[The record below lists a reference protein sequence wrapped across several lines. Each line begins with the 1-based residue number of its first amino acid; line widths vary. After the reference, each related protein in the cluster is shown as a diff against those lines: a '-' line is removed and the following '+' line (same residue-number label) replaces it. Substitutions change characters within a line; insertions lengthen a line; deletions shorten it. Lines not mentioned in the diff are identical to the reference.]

1 VRSDPETP
9 STGTPSA
16 GNDENVVENVVV
28 GLLYP
33 PEWYG
38 GPEAFAAAVAE
49 IEAIDPRIEVVVE
62 RYDEPHELRSAR
74 GKPGAPDLRDR
85 APELTDAQRAA
96 FERVDVAVVIDLPY
110 DVGKLAPRLRWVQ
123 AVGAG
128 TGQLQSAGIVE
139 AGIALTSNAGS
150 NSVSIGEF
158 VIGRILQHWKRY
170 PEIEAAQGRH
180 EWKQTLYGREL
191 TGSTLGLIGLGHINA
206 VVANRA
212 KAFGMEVLATRR
224 SATPGATAPD
234 VDEVLP
240 TSELATMLG
249 RADAVVA
256 AVPETPET
264 IGLMDAAAFAAM
276 QPGAFFCNVGRG
288 SLVDEPALITALESG
303 HLGGAILD
311 VTREEPLPAGDSLW
325 SAPNIY
331 ISPHCSAAQD
341 RYTETLL
348 ALFAD
353 NLDRYTHG
361 LGLRNVVDR
370 AAGY

>member
-1 VRSDPETP
+1 VRSDP
-9 STGTPSA
+9 GTNSSA
-16 GNDENVVENVVV
+16 GENVVV
-28 GLLYP
+28 GILYP

-38 GPEAFAAAVAE
+38 VPAVFAAAVAE
-49 IEAIDPRIEVVVE
+49 IEAVDPRVEVVVE

-85 APELTDAQRAA
+85 APELTDAQRAV

-110 DVGKLAPRLRWVQ
+110 DVAKVAPRLRWVQ

-128 TGQLQSAGIVE
+128 TGQLQSAGIAE
-139 AGIALTSNAGS
+139 AGITLTSNAGS

-170 PEIEAAQGRH
+170 PEIEAAQTRH
-180 EWKQTLYGREL
+180 EWDQSLYGREL

-212 KAFGMEVLATRR
+212 KAFGMNVLATRR

-240 TSELATMLG
+240 TSELRAMLG

-288 SLVDEPALITALESG
+288 SLVDEAALIAALESG
-303 HLGGAILD
+303 HVGGAALD
-311 VTREEPLPAGDSLW
+311 VASREPLPADDPLW
-325 SAPNIY
+325 DAPNLSL
-331 ISPHCSAAQD
+331 SPHVSTSPASLFPNLHRMFRANLERFLAGEELENRVDPD
-341 RYTETLL
+341 R
-348 ALFAD
+348 
-353 NLDRYTHG
+353 
-361 LGLRNVVDR
+361 
-370 AAGY
+370 GY